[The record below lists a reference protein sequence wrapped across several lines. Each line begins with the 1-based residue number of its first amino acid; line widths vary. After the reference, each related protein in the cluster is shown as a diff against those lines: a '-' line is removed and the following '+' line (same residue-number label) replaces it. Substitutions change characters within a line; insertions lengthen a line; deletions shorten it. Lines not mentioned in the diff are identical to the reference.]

1 MIEIV
6 KTKELKSA
14 TKVEGVLLQM
24 SNGEWY
30 GVTRMQ
36 PARSPWIIRGSAASR
51 TGRLSMDDIF
61 MKRCTSKPDI
71 QEGVDMLTRV
81 LNGEEPIKDKMSY

>member
-1 MIEIV
+1 MIQIV

-14 TKVEGVLLQM
+14 TKVEGILIQM

-30 GVTRMQ
+30 GVTRVQ
-36 PARSPWIIRGSAASR
+36 PPRSPWFLRGSSSSR
-51 TGRLSMDDIF
+51 TGRLSMTDIF

-71 QEGVDMLTRV
+71 QEGVEMLTRV
-81 LNGEEPIKDKMSY
+81 LNGEEPILNRF

>member
-1 MIEIV
+1 MIQIV

-14 TKVEGVLLQM
+14 TKVEGVLVQM

-36 PARSPWIIRGSAASR
+36 PPRSVWFIRGSAASR

-61 MKRCTSKPDI
+61 MKRCTGKPDI
-71 QEGVDMLTRV
+71 QEGVEMLIRV
-81 LNGEEPIKDKMSY
+81 LNGEEPILNKF